1 MRKTKISQGTIHP
14 LPEDIRD
21 VLLANPQALARW
33 EDLTPLARNE
43 WICWV
48 TIVKKEE
55 TRKKHIERM
64 IEELLEGGR
73 RPCCWPGCPHHRPS
87 AQKWFQSRKPASY
100 MPRLKRIYEKPGK
113 DDGYRILVDRLW
125 PRGMSKEKAALDLW
139 LKDIAPSTELRK
151 WFGHDL
157 KRWPAFQKKYQ
168 AEIKANKDI
177 FSELKKL
184 IKHNKNVTLLYA
196 AKDEEHN
203 EAVVIK
209 EVL

>member
-1 MRKTKISQGTIHP
+1 
-14 LPEDIRD
+14 
-21 VLLANPQALARW
+21 
-33 EDLTPLARNE
+33 
-43 WICWV
+43 
-48 TIVKKEE
+48 
-55 TRKKHIERM
+55 
-64 IEELLEGGR
+64 
-73 RPCCWPGCPHHRPS
+73 
-87 AQKWFQSRKPASY
+87 
-100 MPRLKRIYEKPGK
+100 
-113 DDGYRILVDRLW
+113 
-125 PRGMSKEKAALDLW
+125 MSKEKAALDLW